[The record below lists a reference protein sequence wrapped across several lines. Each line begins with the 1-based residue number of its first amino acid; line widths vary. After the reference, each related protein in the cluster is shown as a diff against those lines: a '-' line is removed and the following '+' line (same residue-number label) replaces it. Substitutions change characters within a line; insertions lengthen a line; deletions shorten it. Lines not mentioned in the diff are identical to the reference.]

1 MKKLVMVLG
10 ILAMAGAA
18 ALGVMN
24 MKTLQNEK
32 DLFAK
37 ASADYRVATEE
48 NGRVTDSL
56 TTARE
61 DRRAAKDQRD
71 DTSAQLSVL
80 NNTLSRQGS
89 EIMKLK
95 TSIEKATVEKTE
107 IDIVIGKIGGV
118 KTAEELEQKVQMQK
132 DALAM
137 RQNEKQSVMAEL
149 DTKTK
154 EAAAIESQV
163 LVLHEKRVEHAKSV
177 ALNGLEATV
186 IAVNREWG
194 FVMVN
199 VGKSLGVKADASLL
213 VKRGG
218 ERIARLRITDISDEV
233 LMSEVIDGSLA
244 EGARVLPGD
253 KVIFENTK

>member
-1 MKKLVMVLG
+1 
-10 ILAMAGAA
+10 
-18 ALGVMN
+18 
-24 MKTLQNEK
+24 MKTLQKEQ
-32 DLFAK
+32 DLFAQ
-37 ASADYRVATEE
+37 ASSDYKDSTAE
-48 NGRVTDSL
+48 NGKVTDLL

-61 DRRAAKDQRD
+61 DRRAAKDERD

-80 NNTLSRQGS
+80 NNTLSRQAS
-89 EIMKLK
+89 EIMKLQ
-95 TSIEKATVEKTE
+95 TSIEKSKVLKAE
-107 IDIVIGKIGGV
+107 IDLAISQLGPNI
-118 KTAEELEQKVQMQK
+118 KTVEELEIMVQTQK

-149 DTKTK
+149 DQKN
-154 EAAAIESQV
+154 IETVAMETQV
-163 LVLHEKRVEHAKSV
+163 RGLQEKRIEHAKNV

-186 IAVNREWG
+186 IAVNRDWG

-199 VGKSLGVKADASLL
+199 VGKALGVKADASLL

-244 EGARVLPGD
+244 EGSRVLPGD